1 MLRQKNTTQARY
13 ILIPPTPKGG
23 YDTLNLGI
31 FFIAHIV
38 ILYSSNPISIVITIF
53 NIIFNIPK
61 SKNNPINPP
70 PNSNIM
76 SVTSCIFSK
85 IVSNPIVLKIFET
98 MFSIGFIINSDSF
111 KSIVIKICFPP
122 FF

>member
-1 MLRQKNTTQARY
+1 M
-13 ILIPPTPKGG
+13 
-23 YDTLNLGI
+23 NLGI